1 MLILQDWP
9 HGDKFEVVR
18 FRQALMACVV
28 ELPPSEDRETA
39 LHWGTIDGGGCEC

>member
-18 FRQALMACVV
+18 FRQALMVCVV
-28 ELPPSEDRETA
+28 EPPPSEDRETA
-39 LHWGTIDGGGCEC
+39 LHWGTIDGGGREC